1 MRIISGKYRGKK
13 IDIVGVDTT
22 RETQDKIR
30 GAIFNSIYPY
40 MDNKKIGLDLFSGS
54 GNLAIESL
62 SRGAKFAYLVDN
74 NNKAINIIKKNINNI
89 GINNCK
95 VINSNYKEALNYLI
109 DNNIKIDIVFL
120 DPPYKTN
127 YIEESINIIIK
138 NKMLNDK
145 GLIICESDNIDKI
158 VYPEE
163 LVCIK
168 DKKYGDKYIII
179 LKIWYNNKRIE
190 GNYE

>member
-1 MRIISGKYRGKK
+1 MKIVSGLYKGRNIEGFN
-13 IDIVGVDTT
+13 IEGT
-22 RETQDKIR
+22 RPTQDRVKENL
-30 GAIFNSIYPY
+30 FNIINENIQ
-40 MDNKKIGLDLFSGS
+40 DKVVLDLFSGS

-89 GINNCK
+89 GIDNCK

-138 NKMLNDK
+138 NKILNDN

>member
-1 MRIISGKYRGKK
+1 MKVVAGLYKGRNIEGFNIEG
-13 IDIVGVDTT
+13 T
-22 RETQDKIR
+22 RPTQDRVKENL
-30 GAIFNSIYPY
+30 FNIINENIQ
-40 MDNKKIGLDLFSGS
+40 DKVVLDLFSGS

-74 NNKAINIIKKNINNI
+74 NNKAINI
-89 GINNCK
+89 
-95 VINSNYKEALNYLI
+95 LI

-179 LKIWYNNKRIE
+179 LKI
-190 GNYE
+190 

>member
-1 MRIISGKYRGKK
+1 MKVVAGLYKGRNIEGYNIEG
-13 IDIVGVDTT
+13 T
-22 RETQDKIR
+22 RPTQDRVKENL
-30 GAIFNSIYPY
+30 FNIINESI
-40 MDNKKIGLDLFSGS
+40 KGKVVLDLFSGS

-74 NNKAINIIKKNINNI
+74 NIKSINTIKKNINNI
-89 GINNCK
+89 GITNCK

-127 YIEESINIIIK
+127 YIEESINIIV
-138 NKMLNDK
+138 NNDLLNDK
-145 GLIICESDNIDKI
+145 GIIICESDSIDKI
-158 VYPEE
+158 VYPEG
-163 LVCIK
+163 LKCIK

-179 LKIWYNNKRIE
+179 LKI
-190 GNYE
+190 

>member
-1 MRIISGKYRGKK
+1 MK
-13 IDIVGVDTT
+13 IVAGLYKGRNIEGYNIEGT
-22 RETQDKIR
+22 RPTQDRVKENL
-30 GAIFNSIYPY
+30 FNIINENIQ
-40 MDNKKIGLDLFSGS
+40 DKVVLDLFSGS

-89 GINNCK
+89 GIDNCK

-138 NKMLNDK
+138 NKILNDK

-179 LKIWYNNKRIE
+179 LKI
-190 GNYE
+190 